1 MNNTSSFLAECGES
15 LFGQKWRV
23 DLAQAL
29 GVSERTVRRWAAG
42 SSPVPGDVWLEIN
55 SLLSSRA
62 KRLREMAALLLKQRP
77 TPDPDQT
84 H

>member
-1 MNNTSSFLAECGES
+1 MKNDPTFLAECGES

-23 DLAQAL
+23 ELAQAL

-42 SSPVPGDVWLEIN
+42 TSPVPGDVWIEIN

-62 KRLREMAALLLKQRP
+62 KRLREMAALLKQRP
-77 TPDPDQT
+77 APAPPR
-84 H
+84 